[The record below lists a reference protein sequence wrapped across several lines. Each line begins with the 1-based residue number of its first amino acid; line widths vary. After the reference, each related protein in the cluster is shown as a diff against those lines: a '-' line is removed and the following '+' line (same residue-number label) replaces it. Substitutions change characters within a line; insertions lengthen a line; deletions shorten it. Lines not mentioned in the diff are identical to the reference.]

1 MKADGI
7 GKSPY
12 SLSVSGENELKDDV
26 ARRVLAR
33 DVLQVSG
40 ENELKVSTESSCGEP
55 YLFISVSG
63 ENELKEVLP
72 SVGLKHVL
80 VYQARMS

>member
-40 ENELKVSTESSCGEP
+40 ENELKARNAACGET
-55 YLFISVSG
+55 LFIFM
-63 ENELKEVLP
+63 
-72 SVGLKHVL
+72 
-80 VYQARMS
+80 YQARMS